1 MDEDTKF
8 LKKTLG
14 LAKKGM
20 GWVNPNPM
28 VGAIIVKDGQV
39 IAKGYHKKYGA
50 PHAEVEAITH
60 VRSHLERLNGATL
73 YVNLEPCSHFGKNP
87 PCADAIIRAGIKKV
101 VCSSIDPNP
110 QVEGKGIKIL
120 RDNGIEV
127 KVGVLEKE
135 ARKLNTAFFTYHEKK
150 RPYIALKFASSLDGK
165 IATYTG
171 DSKWVTNEQARN
183 FARGLRGEYQA
194 VLVGVNTV
202 IADDPHL
209 GVRIEGRKDPL
220 RIVLDPKLR
229 IPLKSQFL
237 RDNNFIIVT
246 TSQAEK
252 NKKETFL
259 KKGVELMVFENEK
272 IPMAKLLNKLA
283 NKGIISVLVEGG
295 GQTLGN
301 FVDSGLVDKVYAFYA
316 PILIGGNTGISA
328 IGGMGVEKIIDARHL
343 KNILFKRFDDN
354 FLVSGEVRYSII

>member
-1 MDEDTKF
+1 MDEDIKF

-20 GWVNPNPM
+20 GLVNPNPM

-39 IAKGYHKKYGA
+39 IAKGYHKKYGV

-73 YVNLEPCSHFGKNP
+73 YVNLEPCAHFGKNP
-87 PCADAIIRAGIKKV
+87 PCVDAIVKAGIKKV

-135 ARKLNTAFFTYHEKK
+135 ARELNVAFFTYHEKK
-150 RPYIALKFASSLDGK
+150 RPYIALKFAASLDGK

-171 DSKWVTNEQARN
+171 DSKWITNEQARN

-194 VLVGVNTV
+194 VLVGINTV

-209 GVRIEGRKDPL
+209 GVRIRGIKDPL

-229 IPLKSQFL
+229 ISLKSQFL
-237 RDNNFIIVT
+237 RDNNIIVVT
-246 TSQAEK
+246 TTQAEK

-259 KKGVELMVFENEK
+259 RKGINLIIFENEK
-272 IPMAKLLNKLA
+272 ISVKELLEKFA
-283 NKGIISVLVEGG
+283 SKGIISVLVEGG

-301 FVDSGLVDKVYAFYA
+301 FVDSGLVDKLYAFYA
-316 PILIGGNTGISA
+316 PILIGGNKGISA
-328 IGGMGVEKIIDARHL
+328 IGNMGAEKIINTMHL
-343 KNILFKRFDDN
+343 ENILFKRFDDN
-354 FLVSGEVRYSII
+354 FLICADVI